1 MMINKIKQFVDKKNW
16 LKRLDTN
23 SLKIKIH
30 LNALKQS
37 NKYISILN
45 FVYQCNSQ
53 PKVPS
58 LLDYFQQECITTK

>member
-45 FVYQCNSQ
+45 FGYQCNSQ
-53 PKVPS
+53 PNVPS
-58 LLDYFQQECITTK
+58 LPDYFQQEYITTK

>member
-58 LLDYFQQECITTK
+58 LLDYFQQEYITTK